1 MIYKHRMV
9 VALPIAAAAATADAA
24 DAATTISAAGMT
36 WTLLLLAVKKS
47 LLSAFAPK

>member
-36 WTLLLLAVKKS
+36 WTLLL
-47 LLSAFAPK
+47 